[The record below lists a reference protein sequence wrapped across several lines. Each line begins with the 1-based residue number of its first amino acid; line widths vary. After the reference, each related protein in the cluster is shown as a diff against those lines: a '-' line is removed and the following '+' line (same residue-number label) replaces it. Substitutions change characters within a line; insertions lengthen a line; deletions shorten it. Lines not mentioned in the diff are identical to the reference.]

1 MKKIAIILAVVSVF
15 MMSFGGLALAAGCAD
30 CHTNIAEGLGGPHKS
45 LGATTDYDSCLKCHK
60 SGKLAM
66 GPVLHKAH
74 LVNDKNFDC
83 KACHG
88 VQADGSI
95 VLLK

>member
-1 MKKIAIILAVVSVF
+1 MKRLAIILALIGVF
-15 MMSFGGLALAAGCAD
+15 TICFGGLALAGCAD
-30 CHTNIAEGLGGPHKS
+30 CHANIAEGLEGPHKS
-45 LGATTDYDSCLKCHK
+45 LGATTDYDSCLRCHK
-60 SGKLAM
+60 SGNLAM

-74 LVNDKNFDC
+74 LVNNKDFDC
-83 KACHG
+83 KACHA